1 MKRGARAARRYP
13 ISFGLLIMSAL
24 APAGAAAYPD
34 AVGAR
39 PLAMG
44 QAGRADARGTDGLAL
59 NPAGMSLA
67 TLYAIAAD
75 YQILNRSGGQTVR
88 VAIADSTSASGLGGG
103 VYYGYRAASPAG
115 VPSLHAHE
123 AGLALSYPFV
133 DRVFIGATAKYL
145 WQSGGAE
152 PDGSDHH
159 SGFTIDAG
167 LALRA
172 SPLLTLGVT
181 GHNLVDRS
189 TTQQPV
195 ALGYGLAFTPRP
207 ELSVVFDVFHDFT
220 TSDPSVGTR
229 TSVGGGAEL
238 VIMGFLA
245 ARLGGGRDGTSEAGF
260 VSGGLAAIS
269 AVGALDAS
277 IRQDLSG
284 DRRLTVLV
292 FGFRLFIESPNPQGA
307 SSGDSSSGRSPSSSS
322 SPSGSSPSFPSL
334 PSPDAPSSRPAP
346 GPDVK

>member
-13 ISFGLLIMSAL
+13 ISFGLGIMVAL
-24 APAGAAAYPD
+24 APAVVAAYPD

-59 NPAGMSLA
+59 NPAGISLA

-75 YQILNRSGGQTVR
+75 YQIMTKSGGQTVR

-103 VYYGYRAASPAG
+103 LYYGYRAISPVGA
-115 VPSLHAHE
+115 PSLHAHE

-133 DRVFIGATAKYL
+133 DRVFIGATVKYL
-145 WQSGGAE
+145 WVDGGAE
-152 PDGSDHH
+152 PDGSSHH
-159 SGFTIDAG
+159 AGFTADAG

-189 TTQQPV
+189 TTQAPV

-207 ELSVVFDVFHDFT
+207 ELSVVFDVLHDFT
-220 TSDPSVGTR
+220 TSDHSAGTR
-229 TSVGGGAEL
+229 TSVGGGAEI
-238 VIMGFLA
+238 VIKEFFA
-245 ARLGGGRDGTSEAGF
+245 ARLGGGRDGTSQAGF
-260 VSGGLAAIS
+260 VSGGLAGIS
-269 AVGALDAS
+269 PVGALDAS
-277 IRQDLSG
+277 IRQDVSG
-284 DRRLTVLV
+284 DRRVTVLV
-292 FGFRLFIESPNPQGA
+292 FGFRLFVESPNPRPA
-307 SSGDSSSGRSPSSSS
+307 SSGDSSQSPSSS
-322 SPSGSSPSFPSL
+322 SGSSPSFPSL
-334 PSPDAPSSRPAP
+334 PSPNATPSGPAP
-346 GPDVK
+346 APDVK

>member
-1 MKRGARAARRYP
+1 MKRGARAAGRYP
-13 ISFGLLIMSAL
+13 ISFGLLILSAL
-24 APAGAAAYPD
+24 APAVAAAYPD

-44 QAGRADARGTDGLAL
+44 QAGRADARGTDALAL

-75 YQILNRSGGQTVR
+75 YQTVTKAGGQTIR
-88 VAIADSTSASGLGGG
+88 VAIADSTSASGLAGGL
-103 VYYGYRAASPAG
+103 YYGYRAISPAG
-115 VPSLHAHE
+115 VPALHAHE
-123 AGLALSYPFV
+123 AGLSLSYPFV

-145 WQSGGAE
+145 SVNGGTE

-159 SGFTIDAG
+159 AGFTVDAG

-189 TTQQPV
+189 TTQAPV

-207 ELSVVFDVFHDFT
+207 ELSVVFDVLHDFT
-220 TSDPSVGTR
+220 TSDPAVGTR
-229 TSVGGGAEL
+229 TSVGGGAEI
-238 VIMGFLA
+238 VIQGFLA
-245 ARLGGGRDGTSEAGF
+245 ARLGGGRDGASQAGF
-260 VSGGLAAIS
+260 VSGGLAGIS
-269 AVGALDAS
+269 PVGALDAS

-284 DRRLTVLV
+284 DRRLTTLV
-292 FGFRLFIESPNPQGA
+292 FGFRLFVESPNPHA
-307 SSGDSSSGRSPSSSS
+307 ASSSGDSSGSPSSS

-334 PSPDAPSSRPAP
+334 PSPGAAPSGPAP
-346 GPDVK
+346 SPDVK